1 MEQSPLARAMAAL
14 SNVYQTGKEK
24 ALNAMQAAGERGV
37 AGNTIDALK
46 GSAASLLTG
55 TLGAPADYL
64 SMVPLAPK
72 ESGNPYA
79 NAIRDFVQDP
89 DKPFLGSDYLT
100 EKIGLDGEGL
110 AYGAGQMI
118 GPSALKNLLQNT
130 VKSDIFVRP
139 KEYWKDWAET
149 EKQIG
154 KTPEEI
160 YQGGGKHGPSRMF
173 KGADEQ
179 WYQEI
184 PDYNAKFTPKME
196 QMLRERRN
204 RFDPA
209 EYELRKQM
217 TFDKMDDIY
226 PLRWTNKEDIDSY
239 FWDRPAPGSG
249 GLSSLREDIIKDA
262 NGIYT
267 KEWEDYLNVQDAID
281 EERMTMSGPLRD
293 ILIHPEL
300 EKVAPEL
307 FDLPVTMR
315 REYSGPEGSFDSA
328 TGQIKANA
336 KPYGRGSMENSSEI
350 PDLET
355 LLHEVNH
362 ASQNLFDYGG
372 GGTPRYVFSPE
383 RTFIKVPSEEMVR
396 DYAEQLKRPDVEP
409 FRPVDRFAGDPKN
422 PTAGEE
428 FHAYENIHGEKMSNM
443 VVERYK
449 IPPSELK
456 VPEYDTHPSNLIYS
470 LPPSLQNLLESLKGV
485 P

>member
-1 MEQSPLARAMAAL
+1 MDQSPLARAMAAV

-89 DKPFLGSDYLT
+89 DKPFLGSDYLA
-100 EKIGLDGEGL
+100 EKIGLGGEGL

-184 PDYNAKFTPKME
+184 PDYNARLTPEAMDFLGPERNMYHDKEIKIRNSLIHQKMDE
-196 QMLRERRN
+196 LYPGRWPTRQDLFDYFYDESGKVKGHIKKDAQGNRTKEYSDYRNSRNSTDAERRV
-204 RFDPA
+204 
-209 EYELRKQM
+209 
-217 TFDKMDDIY
+217 
-226 PLRWTNKEDIDSY
+226 
-239 FWDRPAPGSG
+239 
-249 GLSSLREDIIKDA
+249 IK
-262 NGIYT
+262 GT
-267 KEWEDYLNVQDAID
+267 
-281 EERMTMSGPLRD
+281 LRD
-293 ILIHPEL
+293 VLEHPEL
-300 EKVAPEL
+300 EKAAPEL
-307 FDLPVTMR
+307 FDLPISFDR
-315 REYSGPEGSFDSA
+315 FGNASPSYKGSFNPK
-328 TGQIKANA
+328 TGLIEA
-336 KPYGRGSMENSSEI
+336 GSRSHFKTGGEPE
-350 PDLET
+350 LGT
-355 LLHEVNH
+355 LLHETQH
-362 ASQNLFDYGG
+362 GAQQLFDYGG
-372 GGTPRYVFSPE
+372 GGSPSTVFRPE
-383 RTFIKVPSEEMVR
+383 RNFIDPPSEEMVR

-409 FRPVDRFAGDPKN
+409 FRPIDRMAWDPKN
-422 PTAGEE
+422 PTQNEE
-428 FHAYENIHGEKMSNM
+428 YYAYRNIHGEQMARMASD
-443 VVERYK
+443 RHK
-449 IPPSELK
+449 IPPNKLK

-470 LPPSLQNLLESLKGV
+470 LPPSLQKLLESLKGV

>member
-1 MEQSPLARAMAAL
+1 MDQSPLARAMAAL

-89 DKPFLGSDYLT
+89 EKPFLGSDYLA
-100 EKIGLDGEGL
+100 EKIGLGGEGL

-184 PDYNAKFTPKME
+184 PDYNARLTPKALE
-196 QMLRERRN
+196 ILDDKRN
-204 RFDPA
+204 MFDPDERNLVA
-209 EYELRKQM
+209 SMTHQKMDELYPGKWPTKEDMLNDFYEDGVMIRRANQAGTELYDA
-217 TFDKMDDIY
+217 FDKYARISQKI
-226 PLRWTNKEDIDSY
+226 RN
-239 FWDRPAPGSG
+239 
-249 GLSSLREDIIKDA
+249 
-262 NGIYT
+262 
-267 KEWEDYLNVQDAID
+267 
-281 EERMTMSGPLRD
+281 ERGKMTGTVRD
-293 ILIHPEL
+293 VLHHPEL
-300 EKVAPEL
+300 EAVAPEL
-307 FDLPVTMR
+307 FDYPIEFNR
-315 REYSGPEGSFDSA
+315 YGIEGSFSPS
-328 TGQIKANA
+328 TKMIKAGTPAITRND
-336 KPYGRGSMENSSEI
+336 
-350 PDLET
+350 PDLQI
-355 LLHEVNH
+355 LLHEIGH
-362 ASQNLFDYGG
+362 GAQQLYDYGG
-372 GGTPRYVFSPE
+372 GGSPTNVFMKD
-383 RTFIKVPSEEMVR
+383 RTFLKPPSEEMVR

-409 FRPVDRFAGDPKN
+409 FRPVDRLAGDPKR
-422 PTAGEE
+422 PTATERQD
-428 FHAYENIHGEKMSNM
+428 AYRRIHGEQIADFAGD
-443 VVERYK
+443 RYR
-449 IPPSELK
+449 IPPNELK
-456 VPEYDTHPSNLIYS
+456 VPEYNVDGNYVHPSNLIYA
-470 LPPSLQNLLESLKGV
+470 LPPSLQKLLESLKGV